1 MTLEEDS
8 IAVMQS
14 VILLA
19 GPILTLKVAALWQ
32 GVLAGEPA
40 KTQAWLAFS
49 SDPVAILGVVAC
61 AGSALCFW
69 VLMLIAWRMGI
80 QNEKEVGQFE
90 GFSDC

>member
-19 GPILTLKVAALWQ
+19 GPILIMKVVALWQ
-32 GVLAGEPA
+32 GIMAGEPA

-49 SDPVAILGVVAC
+49 TDPVTILAIAAC
-61 AGSALCFW
+61 AGVMFCFW
-69 VLMLIAWRMGI
+69 GLAFITWRMGI
-80 QNEKEVGQFE
+80 NHEKEAGQLM
-90 GFSDC
+90 GF